1 MNSPPTDIAYVI
13 TGPTSGIGYQSALDL
28 AAHGVVILVGRN
40 ADKLA
45 GVKATIERS
54 GGRAVSV
61 VCDMADL
68 GSVQNA
74 ARDIIALPFDIRGVL
89 NNAGVMPLAAQQ
101 NASGWDL
108 TFATN
113 YIGPFALTELLA
125 PHLPDGAN
133 VVFVTSA
140 IEDPER
146 RPAKVMGMRGG
157 RFISVEASAKG
168 QWKTGGTRMLGIDA
182 YATSKQCILA
192 AALGL
197 ARENPRLHFN
207 AVEPGI
213 TPTTGLGGVQ
223 NPAVSFIFAQI
234 ITRLPPFAQF
244 RSTPEKSARTLVRV
258 LTDSSG
264 STGVYFDEKG
274 QPMRGSK
281 LAHDP
286 AFQDQVLA
294 ETRAFL
300 REQAA

>member
-1 MNSPPTDIAYVI
+1 MNSPPTDIAYLI
-13 TGPTSGIGYQSALDL
+13 TGPTSGIGHQSALNL

-61 VCDMADL
+61 VCDIADL
-68 GSVQNA
+68 GSVDKAVGQ
-74 ARDIIALPFDIRGVL
+74 ITALPFAIGGVL

-101 NASGWDL
+101 NAAGWDL

-113 YIGPFALTELLA
+113 YIGPFVLTELLA
-125 PHLPDGAN
+125 PHLPDGTN

-168 QWKTGGTRMLGIDA
+168 QWKAGGTRLPGIDA
-182 YATSKQCILA
+182 YATSKQCMLA

-197 ARENPRLHFN
+197 ARENPRLRFN

-213 TPTTGLGGVQ
+213 TPTTGLGGAQ

-234 ITRLPPFAQF
+234 ITRLPPFGQF
-244 RSTPEKSARTLVRV
+244 RSTPERAARTLVQV
-258 LTDSSG
+258 LVDGSG
-264 STGVYFDEKG
+264 ATGVYFDEKG
-274 QPMRGSK
+274 RPMRGSN

-286 AFQDQVLA
+286 AFQNQVLA

-300 REQAA
+300 RGQAA